1 MIELI
6 ALSIFLAAGWFWLDS
21 LRARDVALDGAR
33 RACEAEG
40 VQLLDWT
47 VAMKRLRLGRD
58 EEGRRGL
65 QRTYGFEFSDTG
77 NNRIEGSIT
86 VIGRQLLA
94 LNLPVIAAPRSDV
107 IRLH

>member
-1 MIELI
+1 MIELT
-6 ALSIFLAAGWFWLDS
+6 ALLIFLVAGWFWLDS
-21 LRARDVALDGAR
+21 LRARDFALDGAR

-47 VAMKRLRLGRD
+47 VAMKRIRLARD
-58 EEGRRGL
+58 EEGRRGF
-65 QRTYGFEFSDTG
+65 QRTYEFEFSDTG

-86 VIGRQLLA
+86 VIGRQMLA
-94 LNLPVIAAPRSDV
+94 LKLPVLAAPPADV

>member
-1 MIELI
+1 MIELTTL
-6 ALSIFLAAGWFWLDS
+6 ALFVLAGWFWLDS

-47 VAMKRLRLGRD
+47 VAMKRIRLGRD
-58 EEGRRGL
+58 EEGRRGFR
-65 QRTYGFEFSDTG
+65 RTYEFEFSDTG
-77 NNRIEGSIT
+77 NNRIGGSIT

-94 LNLPVIAAPRSDV
+94 LHLPVIATSPTNI

>member
-1 MIELI
+1 MLELF
-6 ALSIFLAAGWFWLDS
+6 ALFIFLAAGWFWLDS
-21 LRARDVALDGAR
+21 LRARDFALDGAR
-33 RACEAEG
+33 KACEAEG

-47 VAMKRLRLGRD
+47 VAMKRIRLGRD
-58 EEGRRGL
+58 DEGRRGL
-65 QRTYGFEFSDTG
+65 QRTYEFEFSDTG

-94 LNLPVIAAPRSDV
+94 LNLPVIAPPPSSV

>member
-1 MIELI
+1 MIELTV
-6 ALSIFLAAGWFWLDS
+6 LLVFLAIGWFWLDS
-21 LRARDVALDGAR
+21 LRARDFALDGAR

-47 VAMKRLRLGRD
+47 VAVKKIRLGRD
-58 EEGRRGL
+58 EEGRRGV

-86 VIGRQLLA
+86 VIGRQLRA
-94 LNLPVIAAPRSDV
+94 LNLPVIAAPPASV

>member
-1 MIELI
+1 LIELG
-6 ALSIFLAAGWFWLDS
+6 ALFAFLAAGWFWLDS

-47 VAMKRLRLGRD
+47 VAMKRIRLGRD
-58 EEGRRGL
+58 DEGRRGF
-65 QRTYGFEFSDTG
+65 QRTYEFEFSDTG
-77 NNRIEGSIT
+77 NNRIGGSIT
-86 VIGRQLLA
+86 IVGRQLLS
-94 LNLPVIAAPRSDV
+94 LSLPVIAPASNV

>member
-1 MIELI
+1 MIELT
-6 ALSIFLAAGWFWLDS
+6 ALFVFLAAGWFWLDS
-21 LRARDVALDGAR
+21 LRAREVALDGAR

-47 VAMKRLRLGRD
+47 VAMKRIRLGRD
-58 EEGRRGL
+58 DEGRRGF
-65 QRTYGFEFSDTG
+65 QRTYEFEFSDTG

-94 LNLPVIAAPRSDV
+94 LNLPVISAPPTNV

>member
-1 MIELI
+1 MIELA
-6 ALSIFLAAGWFWLDS
+6 ALFIFLAAGWFWLDS
-21 LRARDVALDGAR
+21 LRARDFALDGAR

-47 VAMKRLRLGRD
+47 VAMKRIRLGRD
-58 EEGRRGL
+58 DEGRRGF
-65 QRTYGFEFSDTG
+65 QRTYEFEFSDTG

-94 LNLPVIAAPRSDV
+94 LNLPVIATPPANV
-107 IRLH
+107 FRLH

>member
-1 MIELI
+1 MIELTILFVFI
-6 ALSIFLAAGWFWLDS
+6 AGAWFWLDS

-47 VAMKRLRLGRD
+47 VAVRKIRLGRD
-58 EEGRRGL
+58 DEGRRGL
-65 QRTYGFEFSDTG
+65 QRTYEFEFSDTG
-77 NNRIEGSIT
+77 NNRVGGSIT
-86 VIGRQLLA
+86 VIGQQMLA
-94 LNLPVIAAPRSDV
+94 LSLPVIAPASNV